1 MFESPPS
8 PDDYHSCEFWYRSAL
23 LKTMRMEQRLQQLL
37 GVNTSADMEEALLE
51 QKRIGLSGEIG
62 RVYKLFLEAEDQLGE
77 ADQLFTVATA
87 AKELHSTI
95 TQLDE

>member
-1 MFESPPS
+1 
-8 PDDYHSCEFWYRSAL
+8 
-23 LKTMRMEQRLQQLL
+23 MRMEQRLQQLL
-37 GVNTSADMEEALLE
+37 DVNSSADMEDAILD
-51 QKRIGLSGEIG
+51 QKRIGLSGQIG

>member
-1 MFESPPS
+1 
-8 PDDYHSCEFWYRSAL
+8 
-23 LKTMRMEQRLQQLL
+23 MEQRLQQLL
-37 GVNTSADMEEALLE
+37 GVNTSADMETAILD

-62 RVYKLFLEAEDQLGE
+62 LVYKLFLEAEEQLGE

-87 AKELHSTI
+87 AKEIHTTI

>member
-23 LKTMRMEQRLQQLL
+23 LKTMRMEKRLQQLL
-37 GVNTSADMEEALLE
+37 GVNTSADMEVAILD

-62 RVYKLFLEAEDQLGE
+62 RVYKLFLEAEEQLGE

-87 AKELHSTI
+87 AKELHATI

>member
-1 MFESPPS
+1 
-8 PDDYHSCEFWYRSAL
+8 
-23 LKTMRMEQRLQQLL
+23 MRMEQRLQQLL
-37 GVNTSADMEEALLE
+37 GVNTSADMEVAMLD

-62 RVYKLFLEAEDQLGE
+62 RVYKLFLEAEEQLGE

-87 AKELHSTI
+87 AKEIHTTI

>member
-1 MFESPPS
+1 
-8 PDDYHSCEFWYRSAL
+8 
-23 LKTMRMEQRLQQLL
+23 MRMEQRLQQLL
-37 GVNTSADMEEALLE
+37 GVNTSADMEEAILE

-77 ADQLFTVATA
+77 ADQLFNVATA

>member
-1 MFESPPS
+1 
-8 PDDYHSCEFWYRSAL
+8 
-23 LKTMRMEQRLQQLL
+23 MRMKQRLQQLL
-37 GVNTSADMEEALLE
+37 GVNNSADMEVAMLD

-62 RVYKLFLEAEDQLGE
+62 RIYKLFLEAEEQLGE

-87 AKELHSTI
+87 AKEIHTTI